1 MIDLRKLRLTF
12 TFFNLTKNHTNLK
25 PSLNPRFYNTAKN
38 PIQLV
43 SKPKILSKSTIKEAQ
58 AALLEYLHSTRSLQF
73 LDADNMCKNSP
84 FFLQNLVH
92 KTLKNEKSIN
102 TKRLISRHL
111 RYNPINEF
119 EPFFESLGLKP
130 SEYESLLP
138 RDLIFLNDDPLLMAN
153 YHTLCNYGVP
163 RSKMGKIFK
172 QTPQVFKFENGVL
185 VSKIKAYEDLGI
197 STSILVNAVAVSP
210 GILVG
215 DVNVEFVKVVE
226 MLKNIVAK
234 GGDGDFDSGWIQW
247 HFLDEVSCNWGLM
260 LELLCLLS
268 NVGFSEKQ
276 LAEIIRG
283 SPCIIFEESGGK
295 TLSMIGFLVKFGL
308 SVNQIA
314 LLFLEFPQISMV
326 KFFANLRV
334 CLQLLT
340 EIEMEAKEIGKIF
353 QSHTVLA
360 GSNTLK
366 TTKSLLG
373 CLNVGKRR
381 LCSILQ
387 DNPLEMK
394 NWVLGIRVK
403 PMVGLR
409 DLEEEK
415 SRVGKTEFLL
425 HLGYVENTKEMDW
438 AFKAFRGK
446 GAELQERFDFIV
458 NAGLTRDE
466 VRRMI
471 RVSPQILNQNTDR
484 VKMKIEYLVKKGFSV
499 SDLVSF
505 PSYLS
510 YKSPRVKLRL
520 SMYNWLVDHGAVN
533 PGLALSTIIACT
545 DNLFLQSYVKRH
557 PSGLQVWE
565 ELQKEIHSEDS

>member
-12 TFFNLTKNHTNLK
+12 TFFNLTNLK
-25 PSLNPRFYNTAKN
+25 PSLNPRFYNTAKK
-38 PIQLV
+38 PIQLN
-43 SKPKILSKSTIKEAQ
+43 SKPKILSKLTIKEAQ

-92 KTLKNEKSIN
+92 KTLKNENSIN

-172 QTPQVFKFENGVL
+172 QAPQVFKFENGVL

-197 STSILVNAVAVSP
+197 SASILVNAVA
-210 GILVG
+210 
-215 DVNVEFVKVVE
+215 VVE

-247 HFLDEVSCNWGLM
+247 HYLDEVSCNWGLM

-268 NVGFSEKQ
+268 DTGFSEKQ
-276 LAEIIRG
+276 LAEIIHR
-283 SPCIIFEESGGK
+283 SPCIVFEESG
-295 TLSMIGFLVKFGL
+295 
-308 SVNQIA
+308 
-314 LLFLEFPQISMV
+314 
-326 KFFANLRV
+326 
-334 CLQLLT
+334 
-340 EIEMEAKEIGKIF
+340 
-353 QSHTVLA
+353 
-360 GSNTLK
+360 
-366 TTKSLLG
+366 
-373 CLNVGKRR
+373 GKRR

-387 DNPLEMK
+387 DNPHEMK

-425 HLGYVENTKEMDW
+425 RLGYVENTKEMDS

-499 SDLVSF
+499 SDLVNF

-520 SMYNWLVDHGAVN
+520 SMYNWLVDHGAVT